1 MNAGARTLSEAGV
14 RRRYVVLT
22 ALRWLPIG
30 ITVPVTVL
38 LASARGLSAGQ
49 IGVVFA
55 VHSIVAVS
63 LELPTGG
70 LADAIGNRPVL
81 ALSVLLG
88 GSGLLVMATAH
99 GVGTF
104 ALAMGL
110 IGAGRALD
118 SGPLESWFVDT
129 TQRLAP
135 EADVTR
141 GLSRA
146 AAANGSGLAIGAVL
160 GGLAPLLTSG
170 AGAAVLAAPFLL
182 AAALDV
188 VYLVALM
195 ALVVPLGAAPTVR
208 SGAALLAGGR
218 EVPRLVRETGVAVR
232 TDDVL
237 RRLLGIGFLTG
248 VVLATL
254 ELLGP
259 LRFARLAGG
268 DTQGTAV
275 FGVVMAVSF
284 GAAAVGSM
292 LSGSVRRTARGS
304 TPVATAVLAVLAAA
318 AVLCTALSTAVPAA
332 AATYA
337 LFYLANSAGWPLRQ
351 RLMHARVPTE
361 RRNTMVSVVS
371 FAGQIGGVAGSLLI
385 SRLADATSTT
395 VGLCAAVVALLLTGV
410 LSTRLGSEGERG
422 GVACLVDAE
431 PAATGQLHLGHPAPA
446 LVVHGT
452 VELDPPAAQL
462 RDGLVDVVADQVE
475 LRGAGGLG
483 RVDGDLGGGQLEDQP
498 TAAGIDRGQP

>member
-1 MNAGARTLSEAGV
+1 MTPAALTAAGV

-49 IGVVFA
+49 IGLVFA
-55 VHSIVAVS
+55 VHSIVALL

-81 ALSVLLG
+81 ASSVLLG
-88 GSGLLVMATAH
+88 GAGVLTLAAAH
-99 GVGTF
+99 GVATF

-129 TQRLAP
+129 TNRVDP

-146 AAANGSGLAIGAVL
+146 AAANGGGLAIGAVL
-160 GGLAPLLTSG
+160 GGLAPSLAAG
-170 AGAAVLAAPFLL
+170 AGSAVLAAPFLL

-195 ALVVPLGAAPTVR
+195 ALVVPVGDRRAAAT
-208 SGAALLAGGR
+208 GTALLAGGR
-218 EVPRLVRETGVAVR
+218 DVPRLVRETGAAVR
-232 TDDVL
+232 TDGVL

-248 VVLATL
+248 VSLAAL

-268 DTQGTAV
+268 DTAGTAV

-284 GAAAVGSM
+284 GAAAIGSM
-292 LSGSVRRTARGS
+292 LSGTVRRTARGS
-304 TPVATAVLAVLAAA
+304 TATATAGLAVLAAG
-318 AVLCTALSTAVPAA
+318 AVLSTALSTAVVPAA
-332 AATYA
+332 TGYA

-351 RLMHARVPTE
+351 QLMHARVTSE
-361 RRNTMVSVVS
+361 RRNTMVSAAS
-371 FAGQIGGVAGSLLI
+371 FALQIGGVTGSLLI
-385 SRLADATSTT
+385 TRLADVTGATG
-395 VGLCAAVVALLLTGV
+395 GLCAAVVALLLTGV
-410 LSTRLGSEGERG
+410 LCARLPSEVERG
-422 GVACLVDAE
+422 GVARLVE
-431 PAATGQLHLGHPAPA
+431 PEPSAAGQPQGGHPAPP
-446 LVVHGT
+446 LVVHGP
-452 VELDPPAAQL
+452 VELDAAPAQL

-475 LRGAGGLG
+475 IGGAGGLG
-483 RVDGDLGGGQLEDQP
+483 RVDGDLGGRQLEDQP
-498 TAAGIDRGQP
+498 SAAGVHRGKA